1 MIQAGDHAQLHFW
14 RDANRAL
21 TPQVVLEA
29 QLGSVSPTLLTEG
42 VRALNWA
49 DTIYYP
55 VKQGVVQVLH
65 HTSLLLPTHLSQFPS
80 IFVPALTGT
89 KLLV

>member
-1 MIQAGDHAQLHFW
+1 MGFIYLFLFFKLKMLFVNAKMMQAGDRAQLIPCIPAGTQ
-14 RDANRAL
+14 DGNRAL

-49 DTIYYP
+49 DII
-55 VKQGVVQVLH
+55 L
-65 HTSLLLPTHLSQFPS
+65 
-80 IFVPALTGT
+80 
-89 KLLV
+89 